1 MANIHR
7 AKIHTI
13 ESLAPGAKYH
23 FQWNN
28 PPFGVISYFAV
39 ANPMTPSGPH
49 GVTHGTVEMGKVTTH
64 RTQDNYN
71 EKQPSWNAFDIVNTG
86 SEATGVDIYQTWV
99 D

>member
-13 ESLAPGAKYH
+13 DSLAPGATYR

-28 PPFGVISYFAV
+28 PPAGVIAYFV
-39 ANPMTPSGPH
+39 FPNPKTPVGQH

-64 RTQDNYN
+64 RTEDNYN
-71 EKQPSWNAFDIVNTG
+71 EHEPSYAAFDIVNTG
-86 SEATGVDIYQTWV
+86 ASATGVDIYQTWV